1 MYAPSPCRPTTVG
14 VNLPLP
20 LTHETPLDKFRQ
32 TLDVNLQGTF
42 SLCSHYLQA
51 VLSPNNQNE
60 APRGG
65 WAIV

>member
-1 MYAPSPCRPTTVG
+1 
-14 VNLPLP
+14 LPLP